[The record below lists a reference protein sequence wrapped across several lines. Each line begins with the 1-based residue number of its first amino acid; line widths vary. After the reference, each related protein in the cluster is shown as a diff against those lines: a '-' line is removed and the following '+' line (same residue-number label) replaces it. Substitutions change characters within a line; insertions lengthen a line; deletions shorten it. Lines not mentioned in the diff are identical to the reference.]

1 MGFRS
6 IRSTTLLIP
15 SIIADLLPINEMT
28 IKKLTFNKP
37 FTQQESIP
45 EAGIERAV
53 EVLRSGRLHRY
64 NVLEGETAEAALLET
79 EFASYMGQKY
89 CLACSSG
96 GYALHIALKAA
107 GIQAGDAVLTNAFT
121 LAPVPGAINNAGGE
135 PVLVEIDE
143 HYCVDLNHLEEMMQT
158 SKARFFM
165 ISHMRGHLADMEAVV
180 KLCEQYDVTLI
191 EDCAHTMGA
200 YWNGKKSGT
209 FGKIA
214 CFSTQTYKHLNS
226 GEGGFLTSDDA
237 EVMARAIMHSG
248 SYMLFERHDA
258 APDPSIFN
266 DIKLD
271 TPNYS
276 GRMDNLRAAILRAQL
291 PLLEENCQRWNDR
304 YRVLEKRLSKN
315 PDIQLSQRPEQESY
329 VGSSLQFRVESLRPE
344 QINAFIQSCAER
356 GVELKWFG
364 GEKPH
369 GFTSRYDSWRY
380 LNNKQ
385 HLPDT
390 LRILA
395 TTFDLRIPLTFDVE
409 DMDLIGEII
418 ADEVDQISISE

>member
-1 MGFRS
+1 
-6 IRSTTLLIP
+6 
-15 SIIADLLPINEMT
+15 MT
-28 IKKLTFNKP
+28 EKIFTKP

-64 NVLEGETAEAALLET
+64 NVIEGETAEAALLES
-79 EFASYMGQKY
+79 EFAEYMGQQY

-107 GIQAGDAVLTNAFT
+107 GIQAGDKVLTNAFT
-121 LAPVPGAINNAGGE
+121 LAPVPGAINNAGGV
-135 PVLVEIDE
+135 PVLVEIDGN
-143 HYCVDLNHLEEMMQT
+143 YVADIDHLEAMMIE

-165 ISHMRGHLADMEAVV
+165 ISHMRGHLADMEKIVD
-180 KLCEQYDVTLI
+180 LCDQYEVILI

-200 YWNGKKSGT
+200 FWNGQKSGT

-214 CFSTQTYKHLNS
+214 CFSTQTYKHMNS
-226 GEGGFLTSDDA
+226 GEGGFLTTNDS
-237 EVMARAIMHSG
+237 EIMAKAVMHSG

-258 APDPSIFN
+258 APDVSVFS

-276 GRMDNLRAAILRAQL
+276 GRMDNLRAAILRSQL
-291 PLLEENCQRWNDR
+291 PLLDENCQRWNER
-304 YRVLEKRLSKN
+304 YQALEQVLSDNSK
-315 PDIQLSQRPEQESY
+315 IQLALRPEAETY
-329 VGSSLQFRVESLRPE
+329 VGSSFQFRIESLQND
-344 QINAFIQSCAER
+344 QINEFIKSCADR

-364 GEKPH
+364 GKEPH

-380 LNNKQ
+380 LNNDQ
-385 HLPDT
+385 HLPKT
-390 LRILA
+390 LKILS
-395 TTFDLRIPLTFDVE
+395 TTFDLRIPLTFSVE
-409 DMDLIGEII
+409 DMALIGEII
-418 ADEVDQISISE
+418 SDEVNQISC

>member
-1 MGFRS
+1 M
-6 IRSTTLLIP
+6 TLQI
-15 SIIADLLPINEMT
+15 
-28 IKKLTFNKP
+28 FNKP

-45 EAGIERAV
+45 EAGIDRAV
-53 EVLRSGRLHRY
+53 EILRSGRLHRY
-64 NVLEGETAEAALLET
+64 NVIEGETAEAALLEK
-79 EFASYMGQKY
+79 EFAAYMGQPY

-107 GIQAGDAVLTNAFT
+107 GIQPGDTVLTNAFT

-135 PVLVEIDE
+135 PVLVEIDQN
-143 HYCVDLNHLEEMMQT
+143 YCVDLENLEAMMQA

-165 ISHMRGHLADMEAVV
+165 ISHMRGHLADMEAVAR
-180 KLCEQYDVTLI
+180 LCEQYDVTLI

-209 FGKIA
+209 FGRIA

-226 GEGGFLTSDDA
+226 GEGGFLTTNDA
-237 EVMARAIMHSG
+237 QIMARAIMHSG

-258 APDPSIFN
+258 APDPSVFN

-291 PLLEENCQRWNDR
+291 PLLDKNCKRWNDR
-304 YRVLEKRLSKN
+304 YQALEKRLAQNSK
-315 PDIQLSQRPEQESY
+315 IQLPQRPEEETY
-329 VGSSLQFRVESLRPE
+329 VGSSLQFRVESLQPGQVE
-344 QINAFIQSCAER
+344 QYIQDCAER

-364 GEKPH
+364 GKQPH

-380 LNNKQ
+380 LGNKQ
-385 HLPDT
+385 HLPNT
-390 LRILA
+390 LRILS
-395 TTFDLRIPLTFDVE
+395 TTFDLRIPLTFDE
-409 DMDLIGEII
+409 NDMQLIGDII
-418 ADEVDQISISE
+418 SDVVNQVLR